1 VTWTRVHTLAIGV
14 ALIALTNAV
23 ALVGVWR
30 NRSGEPESVLDLSAR
45 EIEIQ
50 RTGVDVEGENSGIA
64 LAIRTDTIPPDPSR
78 ESDVRFGYGIGAAEW
93 LDAEKLAALG
103 FDTSRS
109 LKSPEDERYY
119 RKLVARPALLVLE
132 FDGSSYRR
140 SLARAKQ
147 RADADPS
154 EKYLL
159 RSYEQERDTA
169 TRLFIVDAGLDAAA
183 LRANHPD
190 RSRYAIVRGWVVPVL
205 LCTDSGP
212 DRRGDHSCR
221 LSGAGRMANDAVNVP
236 YDHRHVF
243 EPFVPKDAPAPHY
256 RVRLAFGS
264 RFEPWVVGATESD

>member
-1 VTWTRVHTLAIGV
+1 MTSTRAYTLAAGV

-30 NRSGEPESVLDLSAR
+30 NRSGEPESVLDLSPR
-45 EIEIQ
+45 EIAIW
-50 RTGVDVEGENSGIA
+50 RAGRGVDGESSGIA
-64 LAIRTDTIPPDPSR
+64 LSIRTNTLPPDEDR
-78 ESDVRFGYGIGAAEW
+78 EIGPRFGYGDGAAEW
-93 LDAEKLAALG
+93 LDADKLATLG
-103 FDTSRS
+103 FDTSRP

-132 FDGSSYRR
+132 FDGPSFRR

-147 RADADPS
+147 RAEADPS
-154 EKYLL
+154 QKYLL

-190 RSRYAIVRGWVVPVL
+190 RNRYAIVRGWVVPVL
-205 LCTDSGP
+205 LCTDSDP
-212 DRRGDHSCR
+212 DRRSDHHCA
-221 LSGAGRMANDAVNVP
+221 LSGTARMANGAVDVA
-236 YDHRHVF
+236 YAHRHVF
-243 EPFVPKDAPAPHY
+243 EPFLPKDAPAPHY

-264 RFEPWVVGATESD
+264 RFEAWVVDATESD